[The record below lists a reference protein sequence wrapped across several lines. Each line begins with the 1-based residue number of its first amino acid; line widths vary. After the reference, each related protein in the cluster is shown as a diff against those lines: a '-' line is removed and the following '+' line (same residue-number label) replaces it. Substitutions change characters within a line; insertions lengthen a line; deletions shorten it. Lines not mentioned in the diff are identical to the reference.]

1 VDIACVCWT
10 LEDLNLFFTSRLAK
24 DNQLAEHQRLLME
37 ETKKSESSFIYLFIY
52 LFLMIRDELG
62 QKPNF

>member
-37 ETKKSESSFIYLFIY
+37 ETKKSESSFIYLFI
-52 LFLMIRDELG
+52 FND
-62 QKPNF
+62 